1 MTAPFAPLFA
11 AVPAPALWWVDAAVA
26 ALLCLALVF
35 GAFNGLSG
43 EAARLVAFAVAL
55 VAAGVVYTA
64 LRSTLFPEEGPAA
77 RILSLAAALAA
88 AACVCIVL
96 RRLLR
101 RFLRAAIPQ
110 PLDALLGAAFRGAT
124 ACVVLL
130 AVFAVLRVIPSE
142 TLQDAV
148 FARTVSGRLAAPA
161 LDAVERRARPGAAAE
176 EDAAPETAPAGA
188 VPEAGAAPAPDAAV
202 AEPPAAW

>member
-1 MTAPFAPLFA
+1 MTAAASALFA
-11 AVPAPALWWVDAAVA
+11 AAPAPALWWIDAAVA

-55 VAAGVVYTA
+55 VAAGVVYSA
-64 LRSTLFPEEGPAA
+64 LRSTLFPEDGAAA
-77 RILSLAAALAA
+77 RILSLAAALAG

-101 RFLRAAIPQ
+101 RFLKAAIPQ

-124 ACVVLL
+124 TCVVFL

-148 FARTVSGRLAAPA
+148 FARTVSGRAAAPA
-161 LDAVERRARPGAAAE
+161 LDAFERRARPAPAAE
-176 EDAAPETAPAGA
+176 DPATPEPAAPEP
-188 VPEAGAAPAPDAAV
+188 AAPAV
-202 AEPPAAW
+202 AREPAA

>member
-1 MTAPFAPLFA
+1 MTPPPALAAAFA
-11 AVPAPALWWVDAAVA
+11 ALPTPGLWWIDAALG
-26 ALLCLALVF
+26 ALLALSLVF

-55 VAAGVVYTA
+55 VAAALVYPA
-64 LRSTLFPEEGPAA
+64 LRSSLFPEPGAAA

-101 RFLRAAIPQ
+101 RFLKAAIPQ
-110 PLDALLGAAFRGAT
+110 PLDSLFGAAFRAGT
-124 ACVVLL
+124 TCVVFL

-142 TLQDAV
+142 PLQDAV
-148 FARTVSGRLAAPA
+148 FPKTVSGRMAAPLLDALERCAAPA
-161 LDAVERRARPGAAAE
+161 AETDAP
-176 EDAAPETAPAGA
+176 AAPGPAPAQPDA
-188 VPEAGAAPAPDAAV
+188 EAAP
-202 AEPPAAW
+202 